1 MSAEPRQVGNAMWHE
16 LRLFATALQCLTRLR
31 LPAWVGWDAAWPPQ
45 SVRHFPGAGLV
56 VGAMAL
62 VSMWAAAHA
71 WPALVTVLVGMAAT
85 VWLTRAQHESAL
97 ADAVGQRY
105 GTVALTLVLALKA
118 AALHGLVTR
127 DFAMALAALP
137 LAHAWSRAAIVWGL
151 HLAPQQPQRQS
162 SPGADTGAS
171 AAASGVQPARADA
184 MAFVL
189 ANLWCVWAA
198 AAASLFVPLRAL
210 AVAALVSL
218 LLAWWLARAPWVRDT
233 QDAPWVRNTQD
244 APWVRNTQDAPAVR
258 DISARS
264 WGGTQQLAELA
275 VYLALLGVLA
285 QG

>member
-1 MSAEPRQVGNAMWHE
+1 MSAEPRQAVNAMWHE

-31 LPAWVGWDAAWPPQ
+31 LPAWVGWDAAWAPQ

-62 VSMWAAAHA
+62 VAMWAAAHA

-127 DFAMALAALP
+127 DFAIALAALP

-151 HLAPQQPQRQS
+151 HFAPPQPPQGL
-162 SPGADTGAS
+162 PPNADTAD
-171 AAASGVQPARADA
+171 AAASSANAANSANADADLVPAARADA
-184 MAFVL
+184 MTFVL

-218 LLAWWLARAPWVRDT
+218 LLAWWLARASWGRNT
-233 QDAPWVRNTQD
+233 EDAPWVRG
-244 APWVRNTQDAPAVR
+244 PA
-258 DISARS
+258 ARS
-264 WGGTQQLAELA
+264 WGGTQQVAELA